1 MTTVTLE
8 RHLDLPST
16 PRDFA
21 GSAHPAITVASPP
34 APPAAA
40 TVLHP
45 VVQPV
50 VDPVVDPVDVWGIDS
65 FPASDPPANW

>member
-8 RHLDLPST
+8 RHLDLRST
-16 PRDFA
+16 TAAVA
-21 GSAHPAITVASPP
+21 GSAAPAVTVGPP
-34 APPAAA
+34 PLPPAAP
-40 TVLHP
+40 TVP
-45 VVQPV
+45 QPV

>member
-21 GSAHPAITVASPP
+21 GSAHPAITVAPPP

-40 TVLHP
+40 TVPHP
-45 VVQPV
+45 VVQ
-50 VDPVVDPVDVWGIDS
+50 PVVDPVDVWGIDS